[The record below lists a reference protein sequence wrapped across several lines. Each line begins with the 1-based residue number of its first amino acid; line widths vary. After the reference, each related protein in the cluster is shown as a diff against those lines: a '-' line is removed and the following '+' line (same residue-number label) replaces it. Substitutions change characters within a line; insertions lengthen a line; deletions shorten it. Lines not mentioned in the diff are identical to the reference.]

1 MPAPI
6 NRLGGLVFRHTS
18 RIPSRCKACQ
28 SAAALRQFHLS
39 SLHRARK
46 DSESE
51 ISSKSTKRQQAPFR
65 FSIESLA
72 PEERSTYR
80 SLSSEEQAKW
90 RDEAKQLHDH
100 YTSPEI
106 DSMVQGLASQ
116 AASEAQRELPHFEFS
131 LPTVKPGYFNY
142 GEEEY
147 FDTGEDEEFQGDD
160 INSLGHGELEQH
172 REMREYARIAAWEM
186 PLLSSMFPSLL
197 NQTPPMTPL
206 SSPRTRQ
213 TLHPTLQRPPP
224 SLPLHNLHGRNTPR
238 LQEDRPR
245 ILHRRSPPH
254 PNPAPTHQTHKT
266 SRAPLQSLH

>member
-72 PEERSTYR
+72 PEERSTYK
-80 SLSSEEQAKW
+80 SLSPEEQAKW
-90 RDEAKQLHDH
+90 RDEAKQLHD
-100 YTSPEI
+100 YNTSPEM

-116 AASEAQRELPHFEFS
+116 AASEAQRELPHFESS

-197 NQTPPMTPL
+197 NRTPPMTPL

-213 TLHPTLQRPPP
+213 TLHPTF
-224 SLPLHNLHGRNTPR
+224 
-238 LQEDRPR
+238 
-245 ILHRRSPPH
+245 
-254 PNPAPTHQTHKT
+254 
-266 SRAPLQSLH
+266 

>member
-39 SLHRARK
+39 PLHRALQ

-51 ISSKSTKRQQAPFR
+51 ISSKSTKRRQAQFK

-72 PEERSTYR
+72 PEERSTYK
-80 SLSSEEQAKW
+80 SLSPEEQAKW
-90 RDEAKQLHDH
+90 RYEAKQMHEY
-100 YTSPEI
+100 YTSPEMN
-106 DSMVQGLASQ
+106 SMIQGLASQ
-116 AASEAQRELPHFEFS
+116 AASDAQREMPHFEMT
-131 LPTVKPGYFNY
+131 LPMVKPGYFNY

-186 PLLSSMFPSLL
+186 PLLSSTFPS
-197 NQTPPMTPL
+197 
-206 SSPRTRQ
+206 PRF
-213 TLHPTLQRPPP
+213 P
-224 SLPLHNLHGRNTPR
+224 
-238 LQEDRPR
+238 
-245 ILHRRSPPH
+245 
-254 PNPAPTHQTHKT
+254 
-266 SRAPLQSLH
+266 

>member
-6 NRLGGLVFRHTS
+6 NRLGGLVLRHTS

-39 SLHRARK
+39 SLHPARK
-46 DSESE
+46 DSEPE
-51 ISSKSTKRQQAPFR
+51 ISSKSTKRQRAPFG

-72 PEERSTYR
+72 PEERSTYK
-80 SLSSEEQAKW
+80 SLSPEEQAKW
-90 RDEAKQLHDH
+90 RDEAKQLHDY
-100 YTSPEI
+100 YTSPEM

-197 NQTPPMTPL
+197 TRTPPMTPL
-206 SSPRTRQ
+206 FSPRTRQ
-213 TLHPTLQRPPP
+213 TLHPTF
-224 SLPLHNLHGRNTPR
+224 
-238 LQEDRPR
+238 
-245 ILHRRSPPH
+245 
-254 PNPAPTHQTHKT
+254 
-266 SRAPLQSLH
+266 

>member
-1 MPAPI
+1 MPTTI

-39 SLHRARK
+39 VHRARK

-51 ISSKSTKRQQAPFR
+51 ISSKSSKRQRAPFK
-65 FSIESLA
+65 FSIGALA
-72 PEERSTYR
+72 PEERSTYQ
-80 SLSSEEQAKW
+80 SLSPEEQAKW
-90 RDEAKQLHDH
+90 RDEAKQVHDY
-100 YTSPEI
+100 YTSPEM

-213 TLHPTLQRPPP
+213 TLHPALQRPPP
-224 SLPLHNLHGRNTPR
+224 PR
-238 LQEDRPR
+238 TRHHQKWPNAPRHPKNRPR
-245 ILHRRSPPH
+245 ILHRRSPH
-254 PNPAPTHQTHKT
+254 RPNPAPTRQAHKT

>member
-6 NRLGGLVFRHTS
+6 KRLGGLVFRHTS

-46 DSESE
+46 DSEPE
-51 ISSKSTKRQQAPFR
+51 ISSKSTKRQRAQFR

-72 PEERSTYR
+72 PEERSTYK
-80 SLSSEEQAKW
+80 SLSPEEQAKW
-90 RDEAKQLHDH
+90 RDEAKQLHDY
-100 YTSPEI
+100 YTSPEM

-116 AASEAQRELPHFEFS
+116 AASDAQREQPHFEFS

-197 NQTPPMTPL
+197 TRTPPMTPL
-206 SSPRTRQ
+206 FSPRTRQ
-213 TLHPTLQRPPP
+213 TLHPTF
-224 SLPLHNLHGRNTPR
+224 
-238 LQEDRPR
+238 
-245 ILHRRSPPH
+245 
-254 PNPAPTHQTHKT
+254 
-266 SRAPLQSLH
+266 